1 MPIRE
6 YNDFEQMKKLKT
18 YIILISLAIILFFT
32 IKEKHYIEEITN
44 NYLYSDNA
52 KLPQDPKVKN
62 LFDKK

>member
-1 MPIRE
+1 
-6 YNDFEQMKKLKT
+6 MKKLKT